1 MSNVTV
7 SFDSPLRVFMLVIFK
22 RLIVMQIF
30 TYASKLKLTFASKL
44 RLTYGA
50 HKLRINSLRH
60 AIHRAIFID
69 VMLILYSVNH
79 GSIDATD
86 HRICVRSLK

>member
-30 TYASKLKLTFASKL
+30 TYASKLK
-44 RLTYGA
+44 LTYGA